1 MEEKKLI
8 ACISIAEYQA
18 RYISENIDYINNELF
33 EQIYAELDKRLKNGE
48 IAIKVEDYEIQELP
62 DLMMTEVRQEATLTE
77 IVRCK
82 DCKYVCH
89 DDSYKT
95 WWCGIFRCQTAQFGF
110 CHLGK
115 KEEGRWK
122 S

>member
-1 MEEKKLI
+1 MEEEKI
-8 ACISIAEYQA
+8 TACIQ
-18 RYISENIDYINNELF
+18 
-33 EQIYAELDKRLKNGE
+33 LDKYLAKHVPKNETIDFIKRELSRKIFDALDERLLNGE

-115 KEEGRWK
+115 KEE
-122 S
+122 